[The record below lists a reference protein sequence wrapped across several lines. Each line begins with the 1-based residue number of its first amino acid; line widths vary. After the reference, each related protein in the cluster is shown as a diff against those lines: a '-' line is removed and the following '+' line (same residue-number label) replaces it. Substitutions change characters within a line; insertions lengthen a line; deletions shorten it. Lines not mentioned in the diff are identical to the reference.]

1 MKLLAISQ
9 YTPSPDSVVFRQS
22 KLPATFAL
30 LVFGGLTAGLAYAI
44 LKQGWPAW
52 LWLGVV
58 VMVMVTKAF
67 LSRLTATFKASN
79 WTMSLDGSQLFIKF
93 RTHLNHHFSDAD
105 EVIIALDADEILA
118 ARKHVKRIKI
128 EKSDTTESYKQTSL
142 ELVLD
147 PSKIE
152 LIDVALAEERR
163 RNAPKI
169 GISRTKNMHF
179 FASVKKPD
187 LLRVVWR
194 SKSDFVI
201 PNISR
206 TLQQLAHLT
215 TIDPDRVEPKRDSKP
230 LDTQTESDIIE
241 RIEAG
246 DVFGA
251 LHLLKQHYGYST
263 TEAKNFIDEL
273 TREAA

>member
-1 MKLLAISQ
+1 MKLLPISQ
-9 YTPSPDSVVFRQS
+9 YAPPADAIVFRQS
-22 KLPATFAL
+22 RLPATFAL

-44 LKQGWPAW
+44 PNQGWPVW

-67 LSRLTATFKASN
+67 LSRLTSSFKASN

-93 RTHLNHHFSDAD
+93 RTHLNHHFSDSD
-105 EVIIALDADEILA
+105 KVIIALDGDEILA

-128 EKSDTTESYKQTSL
+128 DKNDTTESYKQTSL

-147 PSKIE
+147 PSMIE
-152 LIDVALAEERR
+152 SIEVALAEERR
-163 RNAPKI
+163 RKAPKI
-169 GISRTKNMHF
+169 GFSSTKNMHF

-187 LLRVVWR
+187 LLRIVWR

-201 PNISR
+201 PNISL

-215 TIDPDRVEPKRDSKP
+215 TIDPDRVEPKRESKP
-230 LDTQTESDIIE
+230 LDTQIESDILE

-246 DVFGA
+246 DIIGA
-251 LHLLKQHYGYST
+251 THLLKRHYGYST
-263 TEAKNFIDEL
+263 TETKKFIDDL
-273 TREAA
+273 VGKAA